1 MRRWAGLAAQFLT
14 LSAWGAGEAPH
25 APYHPPEVLTWTSG
39 IQVVVSLLL
48 VLGVMAAAV
57 WMFRKFQWPG
67 QSSAQGKRGL
77 RVMGSVAVGQRE
89 RVVLVEWE
97 DTWVMVGVAPGQV
110 RALHVQK
117 KPNDDVTTH

>member
-48 VLGVMAAAV
+48 VLGVMAAAEFHDESGLPV
-57 WMFRKFQWPG
+57 
-67 QSSAQGKRGL
+67 QSFVFDSK
-77 RVMGSVAVGQRE
+77 E
-89 RVVLVEWE
+89 
-97 DTWVMVGVAPGQV
+97 
-110 RALHVQK
+110 
-117 KPNDDVTTH
+117 